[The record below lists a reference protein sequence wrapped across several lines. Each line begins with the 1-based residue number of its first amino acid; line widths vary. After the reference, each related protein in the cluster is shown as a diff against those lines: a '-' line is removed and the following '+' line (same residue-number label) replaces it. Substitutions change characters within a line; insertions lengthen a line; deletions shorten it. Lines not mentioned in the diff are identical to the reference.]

1 MLITKPARLAPEN
14 PFPAAVDDCWE
25 SFLWAVDRSAG
36 ELSHVNRD
44 VIAVGGSSAGGN
56 LTAVICQR
64 VAGMN
69 MGTRKVRVQLLSVPV
84 MDNTASVENNVS
96 WRENEF
102 TPALP
107 APKMMWYREH
117 YLPNAADRP
126 HPEASPMFWDGDW
139 SRLPPA
145 VILVGEL
152 DVLRHEGQQ
161 FGEKLSAAGVQAETH
176 VMKGQPHPFI
186 AMDGV
191 LEAGRSAIT
200 IFCEALLKATAR

>member
-1 MLITKPARLAPEN
+1 VLTADARLAPED

-25 SFLWAVDRSAG
+25 SFLWAVNGSAS
-36 ELSHVNRD
+36 ELSHVNTN

-56 LTAVICQR
+56 LTAIVCQR
-64 VAGMN
+64 A
-69 MGTRKVRVQLLSVPV
+69 TRIDLGGKKVVLQLLSVPV
-84 MDNTASVENNVS
+84 MDNTALATNNPS
-96 WRENEF
+96 WKENEF

-107 APKMMWYREH
+107 AAKMLWYRCH
-117 YLPNAADRP
+117 YLPNQADWP
-126 HPEASPMFWDGDW
+126 HPEASPLFWDGDW

-145 VILVGEL
+145 VTLVGEL

-161 FGEKLSAAGVQAETH
+161 FGNKLLAAGVESETH

-200 IFCEALLKATAR
+200 IFCEALLRATAR